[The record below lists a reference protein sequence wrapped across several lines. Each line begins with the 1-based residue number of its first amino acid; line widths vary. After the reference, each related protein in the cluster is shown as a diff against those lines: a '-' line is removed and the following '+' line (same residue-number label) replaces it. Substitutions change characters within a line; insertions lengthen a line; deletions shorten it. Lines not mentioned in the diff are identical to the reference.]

1 MRRLRF
7 PPAPVAS
14 LPSRPAIASTGR
26 GSTAGKQGA
35 PFDL

>member
-1 MRRLRF
+1 MRRSSF

-14 LPSRPAIASTGR
+14 LPSRPATTPTGRAST
-26 GSTAGKQGA
+26 AVKQGA